1 MQDLLSKNDQRR
13 NLQASQNIVMLTLR
27 ARRCPW
33 RGGGGAVPA
42 SQSSDCTASDR
53 RPGKVISVFNYFDD
67 GAFDCDS

>member
-1 MQDLLSKNDQRR
+1 MQDLLSKSDGKQW
-13 NLQASQNIVMLTLR
+13 QASPNIVMLTLR
-27 ARRCPW
+27 ARRCPS

-42 SQSSDCTASDR
+42 SQSSDCTTSDR